1 MPNFAYWAVRLARP
15 RPDMISIIIPT
26 FNESKTDY
34 LRPVLSQLVLLDDAE
49 IFVIDG
55 GSTDGTLDLLSS
67 FKVNVEILPESS
79 RAARLKMGITKSSGN
94 LILLHH
100 PRSLLS
106 AAAISSL
113 QNWAKDKRGFWGGFT
128 HKFDINHPLL
138 KFTSW
143 YSNVIRCDRKS
154 ILYLDHC
161 IFFDRELNSLAGL
174 MPDVEIFEDT
184 ELSKIFSRHSKPVRL
199 SDRSTTSAIRFE
211 KNGIYRQALMNQ
223 VLKVAYLLKASH
235 KAMNRLYEKGLG
247 LNS

>member
-1 MPNFAYWAVRLARP
+1 VPNFAYLVERLARP
-15 RPDMISIIIPT
+15 QFDMISIIVPT

-34 LRPVLSQLVLLDDAE
+34 LRPVLAQLTLLDDAE

-55 GSTDGTLDLLSS
+55 GSTDGTLDLLSG
-67 FKVNVEILPESS
+67 FKVNVEILPKSS
-79 RAARLKMGITKSSGN
+79 RAARLKAGIKKSSGK

-100 PRSLLS
+100 PRSLIS
-106 AAAISSL
+106 AVSISSF
-113 QNWAKDKRGFWGGFT
+113 QNWAKDKHGFWGGFT
-128 HKFDINHPLL
+128 HKFDLNHPLL

-161 IFFDRELNSLAGL
+161 IFFDRELKDLAGL

-184 ELSKIFSRHSKPVRL
+184 ELSKIFSGHSKPMRL
-199 SDRSTTSAIRFE
+199 SGLSTTSAIRFE

-223 VLKVAYLLKASH
+223 FLKIAYLLKASH